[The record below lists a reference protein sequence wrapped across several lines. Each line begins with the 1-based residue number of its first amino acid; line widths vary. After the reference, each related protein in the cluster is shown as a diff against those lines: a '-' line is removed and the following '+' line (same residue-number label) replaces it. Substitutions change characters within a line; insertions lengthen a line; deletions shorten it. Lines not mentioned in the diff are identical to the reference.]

1 MYEMYIVTR
10 TDDDMTDT
18 LIGAFSTDEEAMLAL
33 VAERRAA
40 RAEFLLDGVRRV
52 GRSGSRGTEFGRK
65 LIAARTVWIIR
76 RVAIDVNVR
85 RNSDRMEE
93 VYRVRGF

>member
-1 MYEMYIVTR
+1 MYEIYIVTR

-40 RAEFLLDGVRRV
+40 RAEFLLDGRA
-52 GRSGSRGTEFGRK
+52 GSRGTAFGSAD
-65 LIAARTVWIIR
+65 AARTVWTIR

-85 RNSDRMEE
+85 VNSDRMTEI
-93 VYRVRGF
+93 YRVRGF

>member
-33 VAERRAA
+33 VDERRDA
-40 RAEFLLDGVRRV
+40 RAEVLLDGR
-52 GRSGSRGTEFGRK
+52 GRLRATAVDSA
-65 LIAARTVWIIR
+65 IAARSVWTIR

-85 RNSDRMEE
+85 RNSDRMKEI
-93 VYRVRGF
+93 YRVRGF

>member
-18 LIGAFSTDEEAMLAL
+18 LIGAFSTDEEATLAL
-33 VAERRAA
+33 VAERRDA
-40 RAEFLLDGVRRV
+40 RAEFVLDGVRQV

-65 LIAARTVWIIR
+65 LTAARTVWIIR